1 MADTLII
8 FINHFFFNRLHIK
21 FQYLNMANNT
31 HRRNFLKKAASSGI
45 ILSLGGFTAAAKAL
59 AAINTAGE
67 NSNYKIDHLLRSVPK
82 NMVYGYYGADVPP
95 VLKVKNGEVVEIQT
109 INTTGINKKDPEAFF
124 IKNNMPLDEHAKD
137 VIDILNNVQPDP
149 KLFGHMLT
157 GPIYIEGAEV
167 GDTLEVRILDIKL
180 RSNYGV
186 NSVWPKGG
194 ALPEAVTTP
203 ESFVYRYN
211 TKNNTASFK
220 EGIEIPIRPFMGV
233 MAVSPPAEMGR
244 VSSIPPAFY
253 GGNLDLKHLVKGT
266 TLFLPVSVKGALFT
280 TGDCHAAEGNGEV
293 SGVAIE
299 ASLSLVAEFIVRKDK
314 TIKQVYAETPTHIIA
329 IGLDADLTKAMKN
342 ATGNAIKYIKEELG
356 FTFNEALSITS
367 TGVDLEVTQVV
378 DQVVGVHAMIPKS
391 IFTNK
396 KFNYWI

>member
-1 MADTLII
+1 MSNETP
-8 FINHFFFNRLHIK
+8 
-21 FQYLNMANNT
+21 
-31 HRRNFLKKAASSGI
+31 RRNFLKKAAAGGI
-45 ILSLGGFTAAAKAL
+45 VFSLGGFAAAAKEIASEEAPLL
-59 AAINTAGE
+59 AALITP
-67 NSNYKIDHLLRSVPK
+67 DHLIRSIPK
-82 NMVYGYYGADVPP
+82 NMVYGFYGASVPP
-95 VLKVKNGEVVEIQT
+95 VATVKNGDIVEIQT

-124 IKNNMPLDEHAKD
+124 KQNNIPLDEHAND
-137 VIDILNNVQPDP
+137 VIDILKNVLPDP
-149 KLFGHMLT
+149 KFYGHMLT
-157 GPIYIEGAEV
+157 GPIFIEGAEI

-203 ESFVYRYN
+203 ESFVYRYDL
-211 TKNNTASFK
+211 KKQTASFK
-220 EGIEIPIRPFMGV
+220 EGIEIPIKPFMGV
-233 MAVSPPAEMGR
+233 MAVSPPADMGR

-266 TLFLPVSVKGALFT
+266 TLFLPISVKGALFT

-299 ASLSLVAEFIVRKDK
+299 ASLSLVAQFIVRKDK
-314 TIKQVYAETPTHIIA
+314 PIKHVIAETPTHFIA

-342 ATGNAIKYIKEELG
+342 ATANAINFIKDELG
-356 FTFNEALSITS
+356 YTFNEALSITS

-378 DQVVGVHAMIPKS
+378 DQTLGVHAMIPKA

-396 KFNYWI
+396 KFKYWS

>member
-1 MADTLII
+1 
-8 FINHFFFNRLHIK
+8 
-21 FQYLNMANNT
+21 MANQSP
-31 HRRNFLKKAASSGI
+31 RRNFLKKAAAGSI
-45 ILSLGGFTAAAKAL
+45 VFSLGSFVATAKE
-59 AAINTAGE
+59 IAGTE
-67 NSNYKIDHLLRSVPK
+67 AVLPPSPIKPDHLVRSIPK

-95 VLKVKNGEVVEIQT
+95 VATVKNGDIVEIQT

-124 IKNNMPLDEHAKD
+124 KQNNMPLDEHARD
-137 VIDILNNVQPDP
+137 VIDILKNVLPDP
-149 KLFGHMLT
+149 KFYGHMLT
-157 GPIYIEGAEV
+157 GPIFIEGAEA

-211 TKNNTASFK
+211 LKKQTASFK

-233 MAVSPPAEMGR
+233 MAVSPPAELGR

-299 ASLSLVAEFIVRKDK
+299 ASLSLVAQFIVRKDK
-314 TIKQVYAETPTHIIA
+314 PIKHVIAETPNHFIA
-329 IGLDADLTKAMKN
+329 IGLDADLTRAMKN
-342 ATGNAIKYIKEELG
+342 ATTNAINFIKDELG
-356 FTFNEALSITS
+356 YTLNEALSITS

-378 DQVVGVHAMIPKS
+378 DQTLGVHAMIPKA

-396 KFNYWI
+396 KFKYWS